1 MIFIPKK
8 EDCVTWNQ
16 VEDGTVY
23 ILYKYFED
31 YKNVILIQF
40 IWYPQPVFDNASDK
54 ITKYE
59 QKFDPNYLVVK
70 GCMNEH
76 VLKCPLNACNQHPQ
90 LRYNKLINLW
100 YCTCSSST
108 VCTKNTDEDEMETFL
123 KIYEDNGYSDKN
135 GFAENP
141 IEAIFLWNKN
151 VANDYIETA
160 KDKLKIIRKLFK

>member
-31 YKNVILIQF
+31 YENLILIQF
-40 IWYPQPVFDNASDK
+40 IWYPQPVFDNELDK

-70 GCMNEH
+70 WCMNEH

-90 LRYNKLINLW
+90 LRYNKLIDLL
-100 YCTCSSST
+100 YCACSSST
-108 VCTKNTDEDEMETFL
+108 LGTKNTDEDELETFL
-123 KIYEDNGYSDKN
+123 KGYEDNGYCNDD

-151 VANDYIETA
+151 VANGYNKIA
-160 KDKLKIIRKLFK
+160 KDKLKTIKKLF

>member
-40 IWYPQPVFDNASDK
+40 IWYPQPVFDNELDK

-59 QKFDPNYLVVK
+59 QKFDPNYLAVK
-70 GCMNEH
+70 GCMNEP
-76 VLKCPLNACNQHPQ
+76 VLKCPLNACNQYPQ

-100 YCTCSSST
+100 YCICSSSSI
-108 VCTKNTDEDEMETFL
+108 CTENTDEDELETFL
-123 KIYEDNGYSDKN
+123 KKYEDNGYCDHD

-151 VANDYIETA
+151 VANDYNKIA
-160 KDKLKIIRKLFK
+160 KDKLKTIKKLF

>member
-40 IWYPQPVFDNASDK
+40 IWYPQPVFDNELDK

-70 GCMNEH
+70 GCMNEP
-76 VLKCPLNACNQHPQ
+76 VLKCPLNACNQYPQ

-100 YCTCSSST
+100 YCICSSSSI
-108 VCTKNTDEDEMETFL
+108 CTENTDEDELETFL
-123 KIYEDNGYSDKN
+123 KKYEDNGYCDHD

-151 VANDYIETA
+151 VANDYNKIA
-160 KDKLKIIRKLFK
+160 KDKLKTIKKLF